1 MADSEDQALL
11 QQQYQAMRMDANGL
25 ASKISELEQG
35 SIIILSHA
43 DCASD
48 IAYSYTFTDHHEHE
62 LVLSAMVAL
71 EPTRK
76 CFRLVGG
83 VLVERTVAEVH
94 PAVTSNKEKIKSV
107 IESLRCILLYLSEPN
122 RLLILNIVTFHICRG
137 IVYFRIHILAAHT
150 LEQPAARRER
160 AHHP

>member
-35 SIIILSHA
+35 LFPCSMQHRG
-43 DCASD
+43 C
-48 IAYSYTFTDHHEHE
+48 SYTFVDHHEHE

-107 IESLRCILLYLSEPN
+107 IESLRCRPRVIP
-122 RLLILNIVTFHICRG
+122 VQFMP
-137 IVYFRIHILAAHT
+137 
-150 LEQPAARRER
+150 Q
-160 AHHP
+160 

>member
-1 MADSEDQALL
+1 MASPPKFQSWSKVRSFVRCSLRAL
-11 QQQYQAMRMDANGL
+11 
-25 ASKISELEQG
+25 
-35 SIIILSHA
+35 SIQHLHS
-43 DCASD
+43 
-48 IAYSYTFTDHHEHE
+48 TDHHEHE

-107 IESLRCILLYLSEPN
+107 IESLRYQ
-122 RLLILNIVTFHICRG
+122 
-137 IVYFRIHILAAHT
+137 T
-150 LEQPAARRER
+150 L
-160 AHHP
+160 

>member
-1 MADSEDQALL
+1 MASLPKFQSWNKVSFFILL
-11 QQQYQAMRMDANGL
+11 H
-25 ASKISELEQG
+25 S
-35 SIIILSHA
+35 
-43 DCASD
+43 DCAHGV
-48 IAYSYTFTDHHEHE
+48 AHSYTLTDHHEHE

-107 IESLRCILLYLSEPN
+107 IESLRCALLFTESPFNFEYCYIIWPVVESFILESTSSQLTRARSLQLAEKE
-122 RLLILNIVTFHICRG
+122 RIIREFVGMHKLNVGSSMVTR
-137 IVYFRIHILAAHT
+137 
-150 LEQPAARRER
+150 P
-160 AHHP
+160 P

>member
-1 MADSEDQALL
+1 M
-11 QQQYQAMRMDANGL
+11 
-25 ASKISELEQG
+25 
-35 SIIILSHA
+35 
-43 DCASD
+43 C
-48 IAYSYTFTDHHEHE
+48 SYTFTDHHEHE

-107 IESLRCILLYLSEPN
+107 IESLRCPPQRLSNP
-122 RLLILNIVTFHICRG
+122 
-137 IVYFRIHILAAHT
+137 IHAAFFLA
-150 LEQPAARRER
+150 
-160 AHHP
+160 